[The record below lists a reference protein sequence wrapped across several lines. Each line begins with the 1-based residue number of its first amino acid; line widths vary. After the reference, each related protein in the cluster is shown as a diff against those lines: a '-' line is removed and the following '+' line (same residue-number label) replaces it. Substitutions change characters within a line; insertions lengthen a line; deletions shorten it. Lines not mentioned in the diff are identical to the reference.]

1 MGLAIRQT
9 AASPV
14 RSVSVS
20 SREIGVLWNMVEAGN
35 TRGPLE
41 AAAVPSAEPP
51 GWRVDR
57 EKIMRAVRMIL
68 EAIGE
73 DPDREGLQE
82 TPRRVADMYAEIF
95 AGMGADPAA
104 HLQVLFSE
112 THDELILVRHIP
124 FYSLCEHHLVPF
136 FGHAHLA
143 YIPDG
148 GRVTGLSKLARTV
161 EVFARRPQMQERLT
175 SQIADALM
183 EHLRPKGVGV
193 VVEAEHLCMSMRGV
207 AKPGA
212 QTVTSAVRGLLR
224 TDEKTRAEFFS
235 LITGRDR

>member
-1 MGLAIRQT
+1 
-9 AASPV
+9 
-14 RSVSVS
+14 
-20 SREIGVLWNMVEAGN
+20 MVEAGN

-41 AAAVPSAEPP
+41 ATGVEPAVPSA
-51 GWRVDR
+51 WRVDR

-73 DPDREGLQE
+73 DPDREGLRE

-95 AGMGADPAA
+95 SGMGADPAS

-136 FGHAHLA
+136 FGYAHLA

-148 GRVTGLSKLARTV
+148 GRVTGLSKLARKIGR
-161 EVFARRPQMQERLT
+161 A
-175 SQIADALM
+175 SW
-183 EHLRPKGVGV
+183 
-193 VVEAEHLCMSMRGV
+193 RG
-207 AKPGA
+207 G
-212 QTVTSAVRGLLR
+212 G
-224 TDEKTRAEFFS
+224 
-235 LITGRDR
+235 